1 MTNCESDMPGK
12 MTLST
17 SPCPLPLTTKTDTTG
32 LSWLTF
38 CQIEN
43 EFMQLFQLTQRET
56 KRQMTMAGLGCGLL
70 LCIVSCSSAP
80 ASSASSTTA
89 NVGANIST
97 AMPELLVE
105 RLSWGI
111 NTSSAMQ
118 VHQLGSAK
126 YVQQQLQL
134 APMSN
139 VPDMPQAI
147 KDQIAAM
154 TISQKSMMDIADE
167 IEQLKKAAEN
177 KDAGDDAKKTYQQEL
192 NRLDKEAQSRAIL
205 RALYSPQQ
213 LQEQLSWFWFNH
225 FNVFQGKANI
235 RAMLGDYEEQAIR
248 PHVLGHFRELL
259 AATAH
264 HPAMLRYLDNEQNA
278 INHPNE
284 NYAREIMELHSM
296 GVDGGYSQHDV
307 QELARILTGVG
318 FNFNRDRTPN
328 LGKLQGQYVRNGAFE
343 FNPRRH
349 DYGDKQFLGHTIR
362 GRGLGELDEAI
373 DLLSKNP
380 ATAHFISKKLAMFF
394 VGETP
399 SPDLINSMAQT
410 FSATDGDIKAVLS
423 TMFSSKEF
431 ISSLGHQFK
440 DPQHYVF
447 SAMRLAYDDK
457 PILNTQPVINWLSRL
472 GQPRYGKLTPDGYP
486 LTATA
491 WDSPGQMTTRFE
503 IARAIGN
510 GSAGLF
516 RTDSG
521 TDFPGFP
528 KLSNVLY
535 FTYLQS
541 MLSQNTLKSLDQA
554 SSPQEW
560 NTLLLASPEMM
571 VR

>member
-1 MTNCESDMPGK
+1 
-12 MTLST
+12 
-17 SPCPLPLTTKTDTTG
+17 
-32 LSWLTF
+32 
-38 CQIEN
+38 
-43 EFMQLFQLTQRET
+43 
-56 KRQMTMAGLGCGLL
+56 
-70 LCIVSCSSAP
+70 
-80 ASSASSTTA
+80 
-89 NVGANIST
+89 
-97 AMPELLVE
+97 
-105 RLSWGI
+105 
-111 NTSSAMQ
+111 
-118 VHQLGSAK
+118 
-126 YVQQQLQL
+126 
-134 APMSN
+134 
-139 VPDMPQAI
+139 
-147 KDQIAAM
+147 
-154 TISQKSMMDIADE
+154 
-167 IEQLKKAAEN
+167 
-177 KDAGDDAKKTYQQEL
+177 
-192 NRLDKEAQSRAIL
+192 
-205 RALYSPQQ
+205 
-213 LQEQLSWFWFNH
+213 
-225 FNVFQGKANI
+225 
-235 RAMLGDYEEQAIR
+235 
-248 PHVLGHFRELL
+248 
-259 AATAH
+259 
-264 HPAMLRYLDNEQNA
+264 MLRYLDNEQNA

>member
-1 MTNCESDMPGK
+1 
-12 MTLST
+12 
-17 SPCPLPLTTKTDTTG
+17 
-32 LSWLTF
+32 
-38 CQIEN
+38 
-43 EFMQLFQLTQRET
+43 MQLSQLSHQRLL
-56 KRQMTMAGLGCGLL
+56 AVGLRRGLL
-70 LCIVSCSSAP
+70 CGMLASLVSCLVSCTNAPTNSAGP
-80 ASSASSTTA
+80 STVV
-89 NVGANIST
+89 VGTSMSNT
-97 AMPELLVE
+97 KPELLVE

-111 NTSSAMQ
+111 NTNSAQQ
-118 VHQLGSAK
+118 VNKVGATAYL
-126 YVQQQLQL
+126 QQQLQL
-134 APMSN
+134 VPMPNS
-139 VPDMPQAI
+139 VTMPQAVQ
-147 KDQIAAM
+147 DQIAAM
-154 TISQKSMMDIADE
+154 TISQKSLVEIAAE
-167 IEQLKKAAEN
+167 LEQLKQAS
-177 KDAGDDAKKTYQQEL
+177 DANGASDDARKNYQQEL

-213 LQEQLSWFWFNH
+213 LQEQLCWFWFNH

-296 GVDGGYSQHDV
+296 GVDGGYSQRDV

-318 FNFNRDRTPN
+318 FSFKNEDPPR
-328 LGKLQGQYVRNGAFE
+328 LGKFQGQYVHQGLFE

-349 DYGDKQFLGHTIR
+349 DYGDKQFLGHTIK
-362 GRGLGELDEAI
+362 GRGLAEVDEALT
-373 DLLSKNP
+373 LLSRHP
-380 ATAHFISKKLAMFF
+380 ATAHFVSKKLALFF

-399 SPDLINSMAQT
+399 SPALVDSMAKT
-410 FSATDGDIKAVLS
+410 FLATDGDIKAVLS
-423 TMFSSKEF
+423 TLFASAEF
-431 ISSLGHQFK
+431 NNSLGKQFK

-447 SAMRLAYDDK
+447 SALRLAYDDK
-457 PILNTQPVINWLSRL
+457 PILNTNPVIYWLSRL

-503 IARAIGN
+503 IAKAIGN

-516 RTDSG
+516 KSDNGNESA
-521 TDFPGFP
+521 GFP
-528 KLSNVLY
+528 KLSNALY
-535 FTYLQS
+535 FNYLQS
-541 MLSQNTLKSLDQA
+541 TLGPNTLKSLEQA
-554 SSPQEW
+554 NSPQEW
-560 NTLLLASPEMM
+560 NTLLLAAPEMM

>member
-1 MTNCESDMPGK
+1 MG
-12 MTLST
+12 LF
-17 SPCPLPLTTKTDTTG
+17 PLTRNRLAMG
-32 LSWLTF
+32 
-38 CQIEN
+38 
-43 EFMQLFQLTQRET
+43 
-56 KRQMTMAGLGCGLL
+56 GLGCGLL
-70 LCIVSCSSAP
+70 LCLMSCSSAP
-80 ASSASSTTA
+80 SASVA
-89 NVGANIST
+89 NAANPNPKSSPNK
-97 AMPELLVE
+97 AMPELLVQ

-111 NTSSAMQ
+111 NSGSAMQ
-118 VHQLGSAK
+118 VHQLGADK
-126 YVQQQLQL
+126 YRQQQLQL

-139 VPDMPQAI
+139 IPDMPQVI
-147 KDQIAAM
+147 KDQIAGL
-154 TISQKSMMDIADE
+154 TISQKSMLEIAAE
-167 IEQLKKAAEN
+167 LEQLKQAADN
-177 KDAGDDAKKTYQQEL
+177 KDGAEDAKKNYQLEL

-213 LQEQLSWFWFNH
+213 LQEQLCWFWFNH

-259 AATAH
+259 IATSR

-296 GVDGGYSQHDV
+296 GVDGGYTQKDV

-318 FNFNRDRTPN
+318 FNFKREGAPK
-328 LGKLQGQYVRNGAFE
+328 LGKLQDQYVRLGAFE

-362 GRGLGELDEAI
+362 GRGLGELNEAI
-373 DLLSKNP
+373 DLLARNP
-380 ATAHFISKKLAMFF
+380 ATAHFISKKLALFF
-394 VGETP
+394 VGEKP
-399 SPDLINSMAQT
+399 SEELIRSMA
-410 FSATDGDIKAVLS
+410 ATYSSSDGDIKAVLG
-423 TMFSSKEF
+423 TLFAAPEF
-431 ISSLGHQFK
+431 TQSLGQQFK

-447 SAMRLAYDDK
+447 SALRLAYDDK
-457 PILNTQPVINWLSRL
+457 PILNTLPVINWLNRL
-472 GQPRYGKLTPDGYP
+472 GQPRYGHLTPDGYP
-486 LTATA
+486 LTASA

-503 IARAIGN
+503 IAKAIGT

-516 RTDSG
+516 RTENG
-521 TDFPGFP
+521 TDLPGFP
-528 KLSNVLY
+528 KLSNALY
-535 FTYLQS
+535 FTYLQA

-554 SSPQEW
+554 ASPQEW